1 MPYRK
6 HYFFLF
12 FTILCISS
20 GALYAQPTWT
30 IDPFGREKKPAQ
42 YEEKKLA
49 SEKTDKKFTT
59 FRRFLQNSTTHYN
72 YFFNA
77 NNKINAVIER
87 AKISN
92 VDDYSKLL
100 SFYPY
105 SLDNTASQQ
114 VELDSVIY
122 KAGSGILLHDLRSDW
137 VDNMYLLIGKA
148 YYLRKEF
155 DSASLTFQ
163 FINYNLFPRK
173 KHEDDSR
180 IVGDNQSAKS
190 NVLSIANKEKRNII
204 QKAISRPPS
213 RNDALIW
220 LARTFTD
227 QKEYGDAAGMINIL
241 TNDPNLPKR
250 LQNDLEEVTAYWF
263 YMQENYD
270 SAAIHLEKALS
281 NADTKQ
287 DKSRWEFLLGQ
298 MYEMGGKFD
307 KAESYYV
314 KASKHTVNPV
324 MDIYAR
330 LNNAKMF
337 KDNGNTRE
345 LQNSISKLLKMAR
358 RDRYEAYRDIIYY
371 SAAEMSLQK
380 PDTLNAKILHKKSI
394 KYNTG
399 NIGYK
404 NKAFLQLANIAYSE
418 HEYKKASAYYDSLQL
433 EDKSVKD
440 QLTVINARK
449 NSLNNIVAQ
458 VNIIDKED
466 SLQRIANMP
475 PAERE
480 AFIKKLLKKY
490 RKENG
495 LKEEDNFS
503 GNSLITFNN
512 NNSEPSDLF
521 ASPSK
526 GEWYFYNN
534 SLKSRGFTDFKSKW
548 GKRDNVDNWRRK
560 SAVASAGT
568 SNLNGNIDIDDPLN
582 ATKDG
587 KDGKGGLAGSKP
599 VEFTYQAFMED
610 LPMTA
615 EKIDSSNRKIAKA
628 LITLA
633 KLFQDELEDYHEAIN
648 TYENYLQRFPDSLQ
662 DPEVYFGLFFCY
674 SKLGNTAKADYYKNL
689 VNSKFAGSHAAK
701 MLNNP
706 ASLKPNEKNP
716 EVTRRYAE
724 IYDLFIEGKFTE
736 AIDAKKKAD
745 SVYGSNYWTPQ
756 LLYIEAVNDI
766 KQKNDSSAIEVLNNI
781 ITLYPK
787 SPLADKSK
795 TMIDVL
801 KRRSEIESY
810 LTSLEITR
818 AEEDKLLLTD
828 NNTIVVQKAA
838 PAAPP
843 VVKQMAP
850 ANKPVIKND
859 SLKINPAMVS
869 GAFKWEIDKPHLVI
883 MILDKVDGV
892 YVNEAKNAFDRYNRG
907 IYNSKPIAITKDAL
921 DATKALLV
929 FTSFST
935 PEEAIAYYDKIK
947 KAAPSEISW
956 LQANKYSFLVISE
969 NNLQLLK
976 TNKDMNAYKTLLNNL
991 YPGKF

>member
-6 HYFFLF
+6 HYFIPF
-12 FTILCISS
+12 FIILSIFS
-20 GALYAQPTWT
+20 GTLYAQPTWT
-30 IDPFGREKKPAQ
+30 LDPFGREKKPEK
-42 YEEKKLA
+42 YEDKKLA

-92 VDDYSKLL
+92 IDDYSKLL

-155 DSASLTFQ
+155 DSAALTFQ

-180 IVGDNQSAKS
+180 TVGDNQSAKS
-190 NVLSIANKEKRNII
+190 NVLSIANKEKRNVV
-204 QKAISRPPS
+204 QKVMSRPPS

-241 TNDPNLPKR
+241 MNDPNLPKR
-250 LQNDLEEVTAYWF
+250 LKNDLEEVNAYWF
-263 YMQENYD
+263 YMQESYD
-270 SAAIHLEKALS
+270 SAAVHLEKALS

-298 MYEMGGKFD
+298 LYEMSGHYD

-314 KASKHTVNPV
+314 KASKHTVDPV

-345 LQNSISKLLKMAR
+345 LENSISRLLRMAK

-380 PDTLNAKILHKKSI
+380 PDTANAKLLHGKSVH
-394 KYNTG
+394 YNTG
-399 NIGYK
+399 NVGYK
-404 NKAFLQLANIAYSE
+404 NKAFLQLGNIAYSE

-433 EDKSVKD
+433 DDPSIRDVAL
-440 QLTVINARK
+440 QINARK

-458 VNIIDKED
+458 VNIIEKED
-466 SLQRIANMP
+466 SLQRIAHMQ
-475 PAERE
+475 PAERD
-480 AFIKKLLKKY
+480 AFIKKALKKY
-490 RKENG
+490 WKEKG
-495 LKEEDNFS
+495 IKEEDNFT
-503 GNSLITFNN
+503 GNTLITFNN
-512 NNSEPSDLF
+512 NNSEPIDLF
-521 ASPSK
+521 ASPAK
-526 GEWYFYNN
+526 GEWYFYN
-534 SLKSRGFTDFKSKW
+534 STLKSRGFTDFRSKW

-560 SAVASAGT
+560 SAMSAAGGV
-568 SNLNGNIDIDDPLN
+568 NLNGNIDIDDPLN
-582 ATKDG
+582 AKDMKDG
-587 KDGKGGLAGSKP
+587 KPVAGTSKP
-599 VEFTYQAFMED
+599 AEFTYDAFMEE
-610 LPMTA
+610 LPLTP
-615 EKIDSSNRKIAKA
+615 EKMDSSNHAIAKA

-633 KLFQDELEDYHEAIN
+633 KLFQNELEDYKEAIN

-662 DPEVYFGLFFCY
+662 DPEVYLGLFFCY
-674 SKLGNTAKADYYKNL
+674 SKLGNTAKADFYKNL
-689 VNSKFAGSHAAK
+689 INSKFAGSNAAK

-716 EVTRRYAE
+716 EVTRRYEA
-724 IYDLFIEGKFTE
+724 IYDLFIEGKFDE

-745 SVYGSNYWTPQ
+745 SVYGNNYWTPQ
-756 LLYIEAVNDI
+756 LLYIEAINYI
-766 KQKNDSSAIEVLNNI
+766 RQRNDSSAIEVLNNI

-787 SPLADKSK
+787 SPLKDKSA

-801 KRRSEIESY
+801 KRRNEIETY
-810 LTSLEITR
+810 LTSLQVTR
-818 AEEDKLLLTD
+818 AEEDKILLTD
-828 NNTIVVQKAA
+828 NNTIVIQKAA
-838 PAAPP
+838 PPP
-843 VVKQMAP
+843 EAKIITPV
-850 ANKPVIKND
+850 NKPVIKSD
-859 SLKINPAMVS
+859 SIKTNPAMVS
-869 GAFKWEIDKPHLVI
+869 GAFKWESDKPHLVI

-892 YVNEAKNAFDRYNRG
+892 YVNEAKNAFDRYNKG
-907 IYNSKPIAITKDAL
+907 IYNSKPVTITKDVL
-921 DATKALLV
+921 DAATGKALLL
-929 FTSFST
+929 FNGFSS
-935 PEEAIAYYDKIK
+935 PEEAIAYYDKVK
-947 KAAPSEISW
+947 KAAPVEVSW
-956 LQANKYSFLVISE
+956 LQANKYSFMVISE